1 VIGTIVPKLAKLPAG
16 HNRLWPELRP
26 GVALGFVLYGDTA
39 VSLHLGH
46 RPSSGFEF
54 CRARSLDKDALRK
67 AFSFIQKAAVLDD
80 LEDTLAVAAPVRGKS
95 AVRVSFCGGVTC
107 GRVGDPLLT
116 QDGVLETAS
125 LDDLMAHKL
134 KAMLARPEKKDCEDI
149 AAMIR
154 AGCSVSR
161 GLAAAQA
168 LFGAAFQP
176 AVALKALARLDGA
189 APGGLSR
196 ADRSTLASA
205 ARVVGILPVVELR
218 SRSLSIPIAS
228 SR

>member
-1 VIGTIVPKLAKLPAG
+1 MIATIVPKLAKLPAE
-16 HNRLWPELRP
+16 HKRLWPELRP

-46 RPSSGFEF
+46 RPSAGFDF
-54 CRARSLDKDALRK
+54 LRARSLDKDALRK
-67 AFSFIQKAAVLDD
+67 AFPFMQKATVLDD
-80 LEDTLAVAAPVRGKS
+80 AADTLAVAVPVRGRS
-95 AVRVSFCGGVTC
+95 AVTVSFCGGVTC

-116 QDGVLETAS
+116 QDGVLEAAS

-134 KAMLARPEKKDCEDI
+134 EGVLVRPATKDYEDI

-168 LFGAAFQP
+168 LFGKAFQP
-176 AVALKALARLDGA
+176 AAALKALVRFEGGNLA
-189 APGGLSR
+189 ALSR
-196 ADRSTLASA
+196 ADRGTVASA
-205 ARVVGILPVVELR
+205 ARVVGILPSVKLR
-218 SRSLSIPIAS
+218 SRSLAMPVAGA
-228 SR
+228 R